1 MIKKKSHIL
10 TVYALFITILA
21 IYVIM
26 AMKFPLAYIWA
37 TYEDLV
43 GEWAQF
49 YFFLLALIIS
59 VRLAFSSSA
68 YRLFFALLGLACFY
82 VVLEEISWGQRIFG
96 WESPDYFKSQ
106 NLQGETNLHNIIT
119 GPYSTFIKA
128 AVTYILAGG
137 LVAYGL
143 MYRLSKRSGWRFA
156 MWLDAKGLAFPPLY
170 LWPFFCTA
178 AFLELKPFT
187 FNEAEVAEILVSL
200 ALSIMAMHYYLSE
213 KRQISVHQ
221 SADWSSRDS
230 GRLAVQVITGFIV
243 VVLLSVATTFFV
255 LASPEGKERVYN
267 RIENGVEKFASH
279 YERFEKWEIAERL
292 YEYLLQG
299 DPQYTPLLRKLARV
313 NEKLG
318 HTDEFDKHLQKAL
331 EISLERYRKK
341 PNSAAVN
348 RSLARTY
355 RLMKD
360 KEKADEHLANALRI
374 GLQRAAKDPENPD
387 EAYSLGKTY
396 TLLGEASLA
405 FKEFERSFKLEP
417 SSKKF
422 RKAYYKAKKKI
433 VLK

>member
-1 MIKKKSHIL
+1 M
-10 TVYALFITILA
+10 
-21 IYVIM
+21 
-26 AMKFPLAYIWA
+26 
-37 TYEDLV
+37 

-68 YRLFFALLGLACFY
+68 YRLFFALLSLACLY

-106 NLQGETNLHNIIT
+106 NLQGETNLHNIVT
-119 GPYSTFIKA
+119 GPYSTSIKE

-143 MYRLSKRSGWRFA
+143 MYPLAKRWGWKFA
-156 MWLDAKGLAFPPLY
+156 IWLDARGLASPPIY

-187 FNEAEVAEILVSL
+187 FNEAEIAEILVSL
-200 ALSIMAMHYYLSE
+200 ALSIMAMHYYLAE

-230 GRLAVQVITGFIV
+230 ARLAVQVITGFIV
-243 VVLLSVATTFFV
+243 VVLLSGATTFSV
-255 LASPEGKERVYN
+255 IASPEGKERVYT
-267 RIENGVEKFASH
+267 RIDNGVEKFASH
-279 YERFEKWEIAERL
+279 YERYEKWEIAERL
-292 YEYLLQG
+292 YEYLLQM
-299 DPQYTPLLRKLARV
+299 DPQYTPLLRKIARV

-318 HTDEFDKHLQKAL
+318 HIDEFDKHLQKAL

-341 PNSAAVN
+341 PDSVAVN

-360 KEKADEHLANALRI
+360 NENADKHLANALRI
-374 GLQRAAKDPENPD
+374 GLARTAKDPQNPK

-396 TLLGEASLA
+396 ALMGEASLA
-405 FKEFERSFKLEP
+405 FKEFERAYKLRP
-417 SSKKF
+417 SSKRY

-433 VLK
+433 EE

>member
-1 MIKKKSHIL
+1 MFKKKSHIL
-10 TVYALFITILA
+10 TVYALFIIILTT
-21 IYVIM
+21 YVIM
-26 AMKFPLAYIWA
+26 ALNFPFAYIWA

-68 YRLFFALLGLACFY
+68 YRLFFALLGLACLY

-96 WESPDYFKSQ
+96 WESPAYFKSK
-106 NLQGETNLHNIIT
+106 NLQGETNLHNIVT
-119 GPYSTFIKA
+119 GPYSTSIKA

-143 MYRLSKRSGWRFA
+143 MYEIARRSKWKFV
-156 MWLDAKGLAFPPLY
+156 MWLDAKGLAFPPVY

-230 GRLAVQVITGFIV
+230 GRLASQIITGFIV
-243 VVLLSVATTFFV
+243 VVLLSVVTTFYV
-255 LASPEGKERVYN
+255 LASPEGKERVYT
-267 RIENGVEKFASH
+267 RIDNGVEKFASH
-279 YERFEKWEIAERL
+279 YERFEKWEIAEKL
-292 YEYLLQG
+292 HEYLLQM
-299 DPQYTPLLRKLARV
+299 DPEYTPLLRKLARV

-318 HTDEFDKHLQKAL
+318 QTDKSDKYLQKAL
-331 EISLERYRKK
+331 EISLERYQKK
-341 PNSAAVN
+341 PHSVAVN

-360 KEKADEHLANALRI
+360 AENADKHLANALQI
-374 GLQRAAKDPENPD
+374 GLERTAKDPQNPK
-387 EAYSLGKTY
+387 EAYSLGETY
-396 TLLGEASLA
+396 ALMGESSLA
-405 FKEFERSFKLEP
+405 FKQFERAFKLKP
-417 SSKKF
+417 SSKRY
-422 RKAYYKAKKKI
+422 RKAYYRAKKKI
-433 VLK
+433 EE